1 MMHLI
6 RALKDLSDIEI
17 SKCLAISLGWEVLGV
32 SSDGLCVDKK
42 AVGSFNISNWSDI
55 MPLAVDNNVFFEMI
69 SMHGLAKYKAVQ
81 LLSDGSH
88 DYSMYGSTP
97 QMAIALCLIH
107 IQEDKDD

>member
-6 RALKDLSDIEI
+6 RALKDLDEITI
-17 SKCLAISLGWEVLGV
+17 SKCLATSLGWKVLGE
-32 SSDGLCVDKK
+32 SSEGICVDKK
-42 AVGSFNISNWSDI
+42 CVGSFNISDWSDI
-55 MPLAVDNNVFFEMI
+55 MPIAVDNNVFFEMI

-88 DYSMYGSTP
+88 DYSMYGATP
-97 QMAIALCLIH
+97 QIAIALCLIY